1 MQIPVTRLMVELA
14 VGKGLKE
21 CARGNL
27 PRLLQLLI
35 GNEDA
40 LASAGC
46 PPELEPLARRLFR
59 DAQHPYAVLAQKAVE
74 EIDRPYFMG
83 FLINLGYESAV
94 RSGETL
100 RAANQRAACRLP
112 WMLGLQLPFA
122 HPDVLRK
129 PISMGVQSYLLF
141 VSDAAAASGL
151 RALCRA
157 YPHAAFSALI
167 PDRCISEDLLRE
179 LKGTDN
185 LAILPVCRGL
195 HFASAP
201 VLMHSRRLYCP
212 VCLIDRHDAEQ
223 MLTQGDFALPEHPA
237 CLFSAFVPGPD
248 IPAETADALATLL
261 FRLRMEP
268 QRPAVPFFPSAD
280 LLNVHGL
287 ITGERPGD
295 FSLPG
300 DADFSP
306 FLLPG
311 EDMLRLLE
319 TMA

>member
-129 PISMGVQSYLLF
+129 TISMGVQSYLLF
-141 VSDAAAASGL
+141 IPDAAAASGL
-151 RALCRA
+151 RARRA
-157 YPHAAFSALI
+157 RSM
-167 PDRCISEDLLRE
+167 S
-179 LKGTDN
+179 
-185 LAILPVCRGL
+185 V
-195 HFASAP
+195 S
-201 VLMHSRRLYCP
+201 
-212 VCLIDRHDAEQ
+212 
-223 MLTQGDFALPEHPA
+223 
-237 CLFSAFVPGPD
+237 
-248 IPAETADALATLL
+248 
-261 FRLRMEP
+261 
-268 QRPAVPFFPSAD
+268 
-280 LLNVHGL
+280 
-287 ITGERPGD
+287 
-295 FSLPG
+295 
-300 DADFSP
+300 
-306 FLLPG
+306 
-311 EDMLRLLE
+311 
-319 TMA
+319 